1 MKLSEG
7 FHPKAKLSFPL
18 ALAVGIVGS
27 HEVMEVEL
35 TEAVTADG
43 MTNLLRSVF
52 PPGLVLEELEILP
65 EGSAKAQIERV
76 VYGIPVPPA
85 LHAQTRSAA
94 AVLMAKTECWIERPG
109 RQGGSKPIDLR
120 SNLQSLELVGDL
132 LRLEQTTS
140 RTASASPREI
150 LQQLKLDH
158 LEVEGVCLTR
168 TQVDLVASKL

>member
-1 MKLSEG
+1 MIRQRVRIRFRKEGDLRLIGHRDLLRTMERCFRRAGVQLKLSEG

-94 AVLMAKTECWIERPG
+94 AVLMANG
-109 RQGGSKPIDLR
+109 
-120 SNLQSLELVGDL
+120 L
-132 LRLEQTTS
+132 LLGCS
-140 RTASASPREI
+140 Y
-150 LQQLKLDH
+150 
-158 LEVEGVCLTR
+158 C
-168 TQVDLVASKL
+168 